1 MGGGGALSKFTRL
14 SLMRLDY
21 ALCESAASQKARLF
35 AVELA
40 FAGIFC
46 MPEAGFLDLISRFP
60 VVIAPLGDLGHEAT
74 VLFIIV

>member
-1 MGGGGALSKFTRL
+1 MGGGALSKFTRL
-14 SLMRLDY
+14 SL
-21 ALCESAASQKARLF
+21 ARLF